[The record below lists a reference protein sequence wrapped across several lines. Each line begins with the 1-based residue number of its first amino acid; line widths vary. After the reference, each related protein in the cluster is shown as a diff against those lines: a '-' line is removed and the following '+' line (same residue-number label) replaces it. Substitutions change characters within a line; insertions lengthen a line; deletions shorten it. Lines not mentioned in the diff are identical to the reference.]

1 MIVIVILLFIIFL
14 IIIGSGLYIYRNRKV
29 RTQENINKLNSLTD
43 NDNGNRIFNIEQ
55 QKLKDSNAK
64 LNSVSQ
70 SLNDV
75 YPNSIDSE
83 ELSSAIKSETKKMCV
98 VYPTLNK
105 CGANYE
111 LINGC
116 CEIKDE
122 KVPNANQQKINMAK
136 TFAKE
141 LVVGELAEMIMKK
154 MLKKGLKKAGFK
166 AGTKV
171 GLKVGTKLGIN
182 FGVKIASLSARMGVK
197 MAASAAKTG
206 ASASAGPAG
215 WVVGAVM
222 MVFDLVNIFVDVA
235 DVSGYN
241 SYISN
246 DKLVQTR
253 NQYDYADLQRS
264 VEGNLDYPFL
274 FPIDEIYHNEF
285 ELALQEYPVQ
295 MQSLVD
301 QEMEKDPSMEELF
314 LDWIMKLEDNEEE
327 PFPDKLMEFNEK
339 VYSKNHIQR
348 DKIIFQELTK
358 LLGERIVNLEFYEF
372 MSTPKRIGI
381 SLSEKGAIE
390 WNKTNHEI
398 WLKNNDIHKNITP
411 ENFVNPTV
419 AAYTDTYYTLDKSN
433 PGTKQNPNMIIAK
446 LPKKTVLGKFHGVI
460 VSYCEKERHTGKLSD
475 KIIPTAYGVNFDYS
489 SGVCI
494 YTKKYCARYAME
506 LKGND
511 CKKLAGQKGAEMIFG
526 ETITGASVSEWQDR
540 KAAFKSGDAGKIAA
554 ATAKTIFDPTGL
566 GTSTVKRIEKEIK
579 DTKPKKSKPAN
590 KEPCPEG
597 TKDIA
602 GACWSEAKN
611 RGTKIPNK
619 KPCPEGMRDDG
630 TSCWRDT
637 YGKGVGRRPSKTT
650 TKWNK
655 CIKKVGPLKTCMGG
669 FDTNAVCNDDEK
681 DKDGLC
687 YKVCKPG
694 YKDIGLLCEPEGG
707 PGIKMTLMDRQY
719 CPDGSTM
726 DTKGLCYDK
735 CPEGYN
741 GIGTM
746 CHPPGGAQIKK
757 HLIDRW
763 KCPDGWKNDRTGI
776 CWEPCPPDYRDD
788 GAFCNKN

>member
-1 MIVIVILLFIIFL
+1 M
-14 IIIGSGLYIYRNRKV
+14 G
-29 RTQENINKLNSLTD
+29 
-43 NDNGNRIFNIEQ
+43 
-55 QKLKDSNAK
+55 
-64 LNSVSQ
+64 
-70 SLNDV
+70 
-75 YPNSIDSE
+75 
-83 ELSSAIKSETKKMCV
+83 
-98 VYPTLNK
+98 
-105 CGANYE
+105 
-111 LINGC
+111 
-116 CEIKDE
+116 
-122 KVPNANQQKINMAK
+122 
-136 TFAKE
+136 
-141 LVVGELAEMIMKK
+141 
-154 MLKKGLKKAGFK
+154 
-166 AGTKV
+166 
-171 GLKVGTKLGIN
+171 
-182 FGVKIASLSARMGVK
+182 ARMGYK
-197 MAASAAKTG
+197 MAVSAAKMG
-206 ASASAGPAG
+206 ASASGGPAG
-215 WVVGAVM
+215 WVAGAVM
-222 MVFDLVNIFVDVA
+222 MAFDLVTIFVDVA

-246 DKLVQTR
+246 DKLVEAK
-253 NQYDYADLQRS
+253 NQLDYADLQRS

-274 FPIDEIYHNEF
+274 FPINEIYPNEF

-314 LDWIMKLEDNEEE
+314 LDWITKLEDNEEE
-327 PFPDKLMEFNEK
+327 PFPDKLMEFYEK
-339 VYSKNHIQR
+339 IYSKNHIQR

-358 LLGERIVNLEFYEF
+358 LLGERIVNLELYEF

-390 WNKTNHEI
+390 WNKTNHET

-411 ENFVNPTV
+411 ENYVNPTV

-446 LPKKTVLGKFHGVI
+446 LPKKTVLGTFHGSI

-506 LKGND
+506 LKGNN

-554 ATAKTIFDPTGL
+554 ATAKTIVDPTGL
-566 GTSTVKRIEKEIK
+566 WTSAAKRIEKEIK

-611 RGTKIPNK
+611 RDTKIPNK

-630 TSCWRDT
+630 ISCWADS
-637 YGKGVGRRPSKTT
+637 YGRGAGKAMK
-650 TKWNK
+650 
-655 CIKKVGPLKTCMGG
+655 LKNGKFRCDGG
-669 FDTNAVCNDDEK
+669 KEK
-681 DKDGLC
+681 DDGLC
-687 YKVCKPG
+687 YNPCKDG
-694 YKDIGLLCEPEGG
+694 YNGVGPMCHPKGG

-726 DTKGLCYDK
+726 VTKGLCYDK

-763 KCPDGWKNDRTGI
+763 KCPDVWKNDRTGI